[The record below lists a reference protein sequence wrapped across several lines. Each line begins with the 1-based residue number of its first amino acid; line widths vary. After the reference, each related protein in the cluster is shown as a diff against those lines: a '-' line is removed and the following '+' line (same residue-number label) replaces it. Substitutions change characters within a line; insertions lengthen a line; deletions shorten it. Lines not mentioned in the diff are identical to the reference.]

1 MIKNKTNPQ
10 VVIIKGPPK
19 STALAVALA
28 FFFGP
33 LGLLYCSPI
42 SAVVITILTPVVAVV
57 TLGMGLIAIWPLC
70 MIWAALAT
78 IRIR

>member
-1 MIKNKTNPQ
+1 MSKNKTNPQ

-42 SAVVITILTPVVAVV
+42 SAIVLTILTAVVAVA
-57 TLGMGLIAIWPLC
+57 TLGFGLVIMWPLC
-70 MIWAALAT
+70 MLWAAAAT
-78 IRIR
+78 IRIW